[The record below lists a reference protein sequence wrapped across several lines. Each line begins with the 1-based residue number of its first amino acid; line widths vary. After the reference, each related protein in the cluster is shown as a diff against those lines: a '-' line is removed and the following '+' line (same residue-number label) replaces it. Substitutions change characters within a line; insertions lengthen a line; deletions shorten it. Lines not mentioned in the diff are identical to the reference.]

1 MRTFYSFSFFHSAN
15 SPDINL
21 IKLVWDEL
29 KTSSVSVATV
39 MTDVFIYLE
48 NCRNV
53 GRKIGKITKIFEEL
67 ENPHD
72 QGVI

>member
-1 MRTFYSFSFFHSAN
+1 MRTFHSFSFFHSVN

-21 IKLVWDEL
+21 IKL

>member
-1 MRTFYSFSFFHSAN
+1 MGECLPRKGNETGIVNRPLMTYSGQQCM
-15 SPDINL
+15 I
-21 IKLVWDEL
+21 
-29 KTSSVSVATV
+29 SVATV